1 MEHAPLVERFDP
13 GTKTALRTMRTRRER
28 ETIMVEDLDALS

>member
-1 MEHAPLVERFDP
+1 MEHAPLVERFEP

-28 ETIMVEDLDALS
+28 GTIVVEDLDALS